1 MMQNSQISIKQKLS
15 EEPFFRLALSLSVL
29 TTFIALALYGYLGTF
44 SRYGSDDYCLSAFF
58 VQDNIFSLAH
68 MREFEAFLQQFH
80 FPFPMIS
87 AIVSAYAQAIAGLL
101 FIAGWKT
108 RWAALLMVI
117 NFVIALIMV
126 HRGQSFEQ
134 MTTVLFMIVV
144 SLSLLLTGAG
154 RYSLDRE

>member
-1 MMQNSQISIKQKLS
+1 MS
-15 EEPFFRLALSLSVL
+15 ETSRRKTDAALLLLRLFLGVRL
-29 TTFIALALYGYLGTF
+29 IYG
-44 SRYGSDDYCLSAFF
+44 